1 MHIFIFSLLFRI
13 VILKGRKPMFLQTFH
28 HAGVV
33 LISWGFIV
41 TKNSGAG
48 IVLVTFNSFIHTLM
62 YTYYVFAAFGF
73 NSPLKKFLTQAQILQ
88 FLIGG
93 GLLVP
98 TFWMD
103 NCVNP
108 AQALTTKAI
117 HVYLLALVYLF
128 TMFYIKSY
136 TRKTK

>member
-1 MHIFIFSLLFRI
+1 MHIFSLLFRI
-13 VILKGRKPMFLQTFH
+13 VILKGRKPLFLQTFH

-62 YTYYVFAAFGF
+62 YTYYVFSAFGF

-93 GLLVP
+93 GLIIPLY
-98 TFWMD
+98 WS
-103 NCVNP
+103 CLNP
-108 AQALTTKAI
+108 AQALTTVAL
-117 HVYLLALVYLF
+117 HAYLVVLIYLF
-128 TMFYIKSY
+128 AMFYVKSY
-136 TRKTK
+136 SRKTK